1 MSLVRPRTRRPRSE
15 LEKLQSRVDMILD
28 EQDRMKAYIKTEL
41 QEIKDNITYLENRL
55 DLMIKEDRDAFHDNH
70 AKSSTNKGK

>member
-1 MSLVRPRTRRPRSE
+1 
-15 LEKLQSRVDMILD
+15 MILD

-55 DLMIKEDRDAFHDNH
+55 DLMIEAYRDEYH
-70 AKSSTNKGK
+70 ANDAKFSTNKGK

>member
-1 MSLVRPRTRRPRSE
+1 MSVVRPSPVTRAPPLE
-15 LEKLQSRVDMILD
+15 LLKSRVDMILD

>member
-1 MSLVRPRTRRPRSE
+1 
-15 LEKLQSRVDMILD
+15 MILD

>member
-1 MSLVRPRTRRPRSE
+1 
-15 LEKLQSRVDMILD
+15 MILD

-55 DLMIKEDRDAFHDNH
+55 DLMIEDVSRRVPC
-70 AKSSTNKGK
+70 